1 MHRRILVAGMG
12 KGGHAFAGT
21 LAQSGHDVVV
31 MTSDP
36 KKKEFFEAHGNS
48 VLLTGIRTGSGKL
61 EEVVFCKRGTS
72 PPEGRAAA
80 AVKESDIILI
90 ITDATVHRDF
100 AEKLAPLLSGQHVV
114 LTAAGIG
121 GALEFQRAV
130 KRLNPSFNGT
140 VSETDTLLYACQVPQ
155 TGTSYIK
162 AEKKTVIFTTLRN
175 DARTVSEL
183 QHLFPQFHYV
193 PDPLMGIDDSPVLH
207 VVGMVMNAD
216 RIRAGEDFNFYLDG
230 TTPEV
235 AETMQKMDEER
246 CRVGEKLGI
255 ACRSLRNWI
264 HKAYGV
270 QIGLLHEMIHAVPP
284 YQNTKDIQNRSPA
297 PKTLQHRY
305 LTEEIPLKVV
315 PLEEIGRIIGVLTP
329 LYSEMIDKVDELLGT
344 DYRRTGRTLAD
355 MGLTEEHISNWPS
368 QRELVRRRG
377 RSSPPDA
384 GVSSRE
390 AEQRAQEASR

>member
-1 MHRRILVAGMG
+1 MHRKILVVGMG

-21 LAQSGHDVVV
+21 LAQSGNDVVV

-36 KKKEFFEAHGNS
+36 KKKDFFETHDNS
-48 VLLTGIRTGSGKL
+48 VHLTGIRTGSGKL
-61 EEVVFCKRGTS
+61 KEVVFCKRGTS

-90 ITDATVHRDF
+90 ITDATIHRDF
-100 AEKLAPLLSGQHVV
+100 AEKMALLLSGQHVV

-121 GALEFQRAV
+121 GALEFKKTV

-140 VSETDTLLYACQVPQ
+140 ISETDTLLYACQVPQ
-155 TGTSYIK
+155 LGTSYIK
-162 AEKKTVIFTTLRN
+162 AEKKTILFTTLPE
-175 DARTVSEL
+175 DTRTVSEL

-193 PDPLMGIDDSPVLH
+193 PDPLMGLDDSPVLH
-207 VVGMVMNAD
+207 VVGMVMNAE
-216 RIRAGEDFNFYLDG
+216 RILAGEDFNFYIDG
-230 TTPEV
+230 ITPEV

-255 ACRSLRNWI
+255 TCRSLRDWI

-270 QIGLLHEMIHAVPP
+270 QMGSLHEMIHAVPP
-284 YQNTKDIQNRSPA
+284 YQNTKDIPNRSPA

-305 LTEEIPLKVV
+305 LTEEIPLKTV
-315 PLEEIGRIIGVLTP
+315 PLEAIGRIIGVPTP
-329 LYSEMIDKVDELLGT
+329 LYSGMIDRVDELLGT

-355 MGLTEEHISNWPS
+355 MGLTEEDIVNWPS
-368 QRELVRRRG
+368 QRELVNCC
-377 RSSPPDA
+377 
-384 GVSSRE
+384 
-390 AEQRAQEASR
+390 